1 MQKKIENI
9 QGLRGVAILLVVILH
24 LLAMDKK
31 FGHGERILSDFFII
45 GASGVDL
52 FFVISGFVL
61 GATRRGVFQRPASI
75 LHFFYNR
82 LSRIYPLYW
91 IYCAMTLAVFLVR
104 PEWVPALRENR
115 TSIMESFLLLPQNVL
130 PFLPVAWALVHV
142 IYFYCVFTVLLVA
155 HEKRLTSLL
164 MLWALLVIFGN
175 LLYKY
180 GPFSQSTPII
190 KLITSP
196 LTIEFIAGSV
206 IAKLIQRGM
215 KSLGGTVM
223 IVGAV
228 LLLTGYGLYYFVAP
242 GTAPKDWLRVA
253 IFGVPCILIVY
264 GAVTME
270 LSSNIVFPRLVRFLG
285 DASYSTF
292 LSHAIVL
299 LAIGRLW
306 GALFS
311 LPGKI
316 DNLLVMLVMISAALS
331 VGIGS
336 YLTIE
341 RRLSSLF
348 QRIGMR
354 LFRFDLAKSQ
364 ERLPKTYKPLA

>member
-1 MQKKIENI
+1 MKSPLKKKIENI
-9 QGLRGVAILLVVILH
+9 QGLRGIAILLVVLLH
-24 LLAMDKK
+24 LMAMDKK

-61 GATRRGVFQRPASI
+61 VATRRGVFQQPASI

-82 LSRIYPLYW
+82 LCRIYPLYW
-91 IYCAMTLAVFLVR
+91 IYCAITLAVFLVR
-104 PEWVPALRENR
+104 PEWVPALREGR
-115 TSIMESFLLLPQNVL
+115 AFVMESLLLLPQDVL

-142 IYFYCVFTVLLVA
+142 IYFYFVFTIFMVA
-155 HEKRLTSLL
+155 SEKRLTGLL
-164 MLWALLVIFGN
+164 MLWALLVLLGN
-175 LLYKY
+175 LLRQY
-180 GPFSQSTPII
+180 GLFSQSAPII

-196 LTIEFIAGSV
+196 LTIEFIAGSL

-228 LLLTGYGLYYFVAP
+228 LLLTGYGLYYAVTP

-253 IFGVPCILIVY
+253 IFGVPCILMLY
-264 GAVTME
+264 GAVSME
-270 LSSNIVFPRLVRFLG
+270 LSSNIVLPRWIRFLG
-285 DASYSTF
+285 DASYSIF

-306 GALFS
+306 GMFLS

-316 DNLLVMLVMISAALS
+316 DNILIIVTMAVVALC
-331 VGIGS
+331 VGVVS

-341 RRLSSLF
+341 RLLSSTF
-348 QRIGMR
+348 QRIGTI
-354 LFRFDLAKSQ
+354 LFSVHQPGLQKAS
-364 ERLPKTYKPLA
+364 PKI